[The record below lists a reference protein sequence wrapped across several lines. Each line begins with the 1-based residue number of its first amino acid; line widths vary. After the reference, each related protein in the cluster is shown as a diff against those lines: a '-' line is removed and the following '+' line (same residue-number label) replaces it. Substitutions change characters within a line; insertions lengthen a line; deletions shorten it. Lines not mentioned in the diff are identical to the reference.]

1 MPLSEDQ
8 QETERL
14 NAAAHIEEATTEDI
28 HRRQSSLQSKTIA
41 LLGTIVALSIAM
53 FSVPAA
59 TLDDTPL
66 VALIPGCLL
75 LLAGVLPGVPLIFG
89 KTTEWEW
96 RLPVDAPHK
105 LDTRQLAE
113 SRWFLSKEARKRADA
128 GLELDSSRYW
138 RWVISASVTASISAV
153 MLILVMLLY

>member
-1 MPLSEDQ
+1 MSVSEGQ
-8 QETERL
+8 AAERF
-14 NAAAHIEEATTEDI
+14 NAAARIEEATTADI

-66 VALIPGCLL
+66 AALIPGCLL

-96 RLPVDAPHK
+96 RLPADAPHE
-105 LDTRQLAE
+105 LEPRQLAE

-138 RWVISASVTASISAV
+138 RWVIIASVTASISVA
-153 MLILVMLLY
+153 MLILVMLIY